1 MDSIKENDKRISGM
15 IILNKGIGISSRKE
29 IDNVGRVLNVKTGHI
44 GTLDPEATGV
54 LPVLLGNT
62 CKLSKYLIEHDK
74 EYIVKMQF
82 GYETDTLDLEGEKI
96 FKDNEQD
103 IKALI
108 NSDNISKVIL
118 KVNSFKGKYNQ
129 IPPIFSAKKY
139 NGQKLYDIAK
149 KDYDRAY
156 DIAKLKAKEIEI
168 YDIADLKVDY
178 ENYILEFKVKCSSGT
193 YIRSLVRDI
202 AYSINLHATM
212 VMLKRTKVDIFD
224 IKDALKLD
232 DIFNMNSNNIFIND
246 LPENERNRMKNV
258 LESNIVSEEKI
269 LKTIT
274 NNIFELKEHRY
285 SAFLNGLTTKTVK
298 KDGIYLVY
306 LKEKLIGLRKY
317 KKRRT

>member
-1 MDSIKENDKRISGM
+1 MDSIKDNNKRISGM

-103 IKALI
+103 IKDLI
-108 NSDNISKVIL
+108 NSDNIPKVIL

-156 DIAKLKAKEIEI
+156 DIAKLKSKEIEI
-168 YDIADLKVDY
+168 YDISDLKVDY
-178 ENYILEFKVKCSSGT
+178 EKYILEFKVKCSSGT

-224 IKDALKLD
+224 IKDAIKLD
-232 DIFNMNSNNIFIND
+232 DIFNMNSNNIFIKD
-246 LPENERNRMKNV
+246 LPENEKIRIKNI
-258 LESNIVSEEKI
+258 LEFNIVSEEKI

-274 NNIFELKEHRY
+274 NNIFELKEYRY

-306 LKEKLIGLRKY
+306 LKDKLIGLRKY

>member
-29 IDNVGRVLNVKTGHI
+29 IDNVGRILNVKTGHI

-74 EYIVKMQF
+74 EYMVKMQF

-96 FKDNEQD
+96 FKDNEKD

-108 NSDNISKVIL
+108 NADNIQKVIL

-178 ENYILEFKVKCSSGT
+178 ENYILEFKVAK
-193 YIRSLVRDI
+193 
-202 AYSINLHATM
+202 
-212 VMLKRTKVDIFD
+212 
-224 IKDALKLD
+224 
-232 DIFNMNSNNIFIND
+232 
-246 LPENERNRMKNV
+246 
-258 LESNIVSEEKI
+258 SEES
-269 LKTIT
+269 L
-274 NNIFELKEHRY
+274 NKE
-285 SAFLNGLTTKTVK
+285 SQEAVEQIISK
-298 KDGIYLVY
+298 KYDVN
-306 LKEKLIGLRKY
+306 LKEKGIKDIIFVGVTFYGKLVKVARN
-317 KKRRT
+317 